1 MYTEFDPAASA
12 KDRQKS
18 LANLLSFVQKRKE
31 EEDAKTTTDQDSTDK
46 TIPKKRNTEDSNNDN
61 TMTKEAIGTDQSPNK
76 MQKKQPVK
84 RAGAN
89 IASATT
95 QKPKPKAILPS
106 YSFKQDSQ
114 LPELDISLKP
124 SIEVRPYQREAVNA
138 IVDQEK
144 EQAQSG
150 IIVLPCGAGKTLT
163 SILVACEL
171 KKPVLVVCS
180 TIIAAEQFSNEFL
193 NFTNL
198 MASKTGM
205 FAGQKKWP
213 FNGPTGVL
221 FTTYTMLVDSKNRTA
236 DSKRMSKFIDNT
248 SWGLVILDEVH
259 CVPASNFSKAI
270 AKIKTKVRLGL
281 TATMLREDEK
291 IGDLETLVGPTL
303 YHAKWKELA
312 DKGYIAKVICTQV
325 EIFMDPP
332 FRQAYQDVDDS
343 PPGGSGGNS
352 GSVLGHAHHIKSL
365 LSILNPKKIQLCQRL
380 VQYHEARGDKILVFC
395 DHIDALKVY
404 AEKLNRPFI
413 YGGTSADDAR
423 TLLKRFQI
431 DIPKVTKD
439 ASWSELAAQRALKA
453 KSVNTLLLSRIGDTS
468 LDLPAATVLIQ
479 VSSHFGSRRQEAQ
492 RLGRVLR
499 AKKRSEKGF
508 YSRFYTLVTA
518 ATHETTF
525 SERRRQFLEEDC
537 GYGYQIWMVGDED
550 TEGGG
555 WHVKST
561 EDENAPEDDDV
572 KTDPVTCTIHGA
584 DDRPYTRTAD
594 QKVLADH
601 IRNIK
606 NVQVEEDSEDVANIT
621 TPPPSSNK
629 RGTAIKSRKK

>member
-1 MYTEFDPAASA
+1 M
-12 KDRQKS
+12 KS
-18 LANLLSFVQKRKE
+18 KLP
-31 EEDAKTTTDQDSTDK
+31 TTTTTTS
-46 TIPKKRNTEDSNNDN
+46 
-61 TMTKEAIGTDQSPNK
+61 SP
-76 MQKKQPVK
+76 
-84 RAGAN
+84 
-89 IASATT
+89 ATT
-95 QKPKPKAILPS
+95 TTRHVPEAILPP
-106 YSFKQDSQ
+106 YAYKQDTQ
-114 LPELDISLKP
+114 LPELPIALKP

-138 IVDQEK
+138 IIDPATNV
-144 EQAQSG
+144 AQSS

-163 SILVACEL
+163 SILVACTL
-171 KKPVLVVCS
+171 QKPVLVVCS

-193 NFTNL
+193 NFTTL

-213 FNGPTGVL
+213 FNGPSGVM

-236 DSKRMSKFIDNT
+236 DSKRMSKFINAT
-248 SWGLVILDEVH
+248 EWGLVILDEVH

-270 AKIKTKVRLGL
+270 AKINTKVRLGL

-325 EIFMDPP
+325 ELSMDEP
-332 FRQAYQDVDDS
+332 FRQVYDDVVTDA
-343 PPGGSGGNS
+343 S
-352 GSVLGHAHHIKSL
+352 GSSGVLGHAHHIKSL
-365 LSILNPKKIQLCQRL
+365 LSILNPKKIQICQRL
-380 VQYHEARGDKILVFC
+380 IQYHEARGDKILVFC
-395 DHIDALKVY
+395 DHIDALKLY

-413 YGGTSADDAR
+413 YGGTSPEDAR
-423 TLLKRFQI
+423 SLLKRFQI
-431 DIPKVTKD
+431 DIPKLNPKE

-508 YSRFYTLVTA
+508 YSRFYTLVTRG
-518 ATHETTF
+518 THETSF

-537 GYGYQIWMVGDED
+537 GYGYQIWAVGDENSED
-550 TEGGG
+550 GGNG
-555 WHVKST
+555 WHVDST
-561 EDENAPEDDDV
+561 QDVNAPEDDGV
-572 KTDPVTCTIHGA
+572 KVDPVTCTIHGA
-584 DDRPYTRTAD
+584 DDRPYTRAAD
-594 QKVLADH
+594 QKVLADY

-606 NVQVEEDSEDVANIT
+606 NVQVEEDTDDVADVT
-621 TPPPSSNK
+621 TPQPAASK
-629 RGTAIKSRKK
+629 RGNKKK